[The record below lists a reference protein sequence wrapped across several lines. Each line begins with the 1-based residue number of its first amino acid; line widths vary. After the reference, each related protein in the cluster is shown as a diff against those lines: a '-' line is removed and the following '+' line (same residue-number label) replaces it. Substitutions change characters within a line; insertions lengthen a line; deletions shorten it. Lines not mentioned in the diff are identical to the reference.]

1 MLKLHPQKIAMKKQ
15 RRKTEVAILDFVESA
30 WLILFFVSIVFIFM
44 MIFTE
49 LGEQTKKIKE
59 WQRISYGKMLPR
71 ISLSYQHFNR
81 KGFLLTNTSFN
92 ICRSVRK
99 DMTDYLQVA
108 KGYSVE
114 EIEELL
120 SDKEK
125 LYHIFQNDEVVLFLY
140 DPSSW
145 LKMQEVEPTIISK
158 LFKPLQS
165 IFGDREDE
173 NKLFYTQL
181 AYLIHTFRKIM
192 ETGI

>member
-1 MLKLHPQKIAMKKQ
+1 MA
-15 RRKTEVAILDFVESA
+15 VSDFLESA

-49 LGEQTKKIKE
+49 LGEQTKKIKQ

-81 KGFLLTNTSFN
+81 KGQLLTNTSFN

-99 DMTDYLQVA
+99 DMADYLQVA
-108 KGYSVE
+108 KGFSKK
-114 EIEELL
+114 EI
-120 SDKEK
+120 SDILADKK
-125 LYHIFQNDEVVLFLY
+125 QLYQIFENEEVVLFLY
-140 DPSSW
+140 DPSAW
-145 LKMQEVEPTIISK
+145 LKIQESEPSFISR

-165 IFGDREDE
+165 IFGERENE

-192 ETGI
+192 ETGV